1 MAAERSGYPAVTRR
15 IPHLVILALVGL
27 AYWLGHLDFLESR
40 LADTRF
46 KLLDRMPSENLL
58 LVEIDA
64 PSLQQLPV
72 WPWPRRF
79 HAEVINRLIAAGARR
94 IAMDV
99 DFSAYSSPQEDQA
112 LESALEA
119 SNGRVILPAFMQA
132 ASGEDGQREVVLSAP
147 IPPLARHA
155 TLASANVVTEADGR
169 VRSVSPV
176 VAWGEASLAAF
187 FAALADHPEPAP
199 DNFYIDYGIQAAA
212 IARISYADILTGR
225 FEPGLVAGK
234 NVLIGATAGQLSDE
248 IPVPGFGVLPGIVV
262 QALAYESLIAGR
274 TLQRVTPG
282 PILLVTLLIV
292 LALGPKF
299 LGWSWRRGLL
309 VLATVWLAA
318 LGLSAAVQVV
328 FPIILEITPWLL
340 ATALSYVFAL
350 TRSLDQQDLRLLAQ
364 SLVIRR
370 KDAFMSQ
377 VVEKSFDGILTF
389 DEIGTIRTLNRA
401 AELIFGGSPEAAVGG
416 DLRKILHPIAPAGTE
431 QSALDLCQLQGGPYG
446 LAAGRADGECRA
458 VEIVVSQ
465 IGQDHETLSIAQIR
479 DVSQQKLA
487 EARAR
492 EARTRLNEAIDTIH
506 EGFALYDEQDR
517 LVLCN
522 GKFRQFLFGADQ
534 PIISGRPF
542 EEIIRQAAERGRV
555 ASAEGRI
562 EAWVSE
568 CLQRHR
574 NPQGSYEERFEDAT
588 CALISERRTRD
599 GGTVAIYADI
609 SELKQQESSL
619 RSAVEQAETANRSKT
634 EFLANMSHELRT
646 PLNAIIGFSEMF
658 IQEVLGPLGA
668 PRYREYAED
677 IRGSGRHLLDLIND
691 VLDVSKIEAGEQELK
706 CEQVDV
712 RAVVEASLRLVDKR
726 AQDAGHSFSVA
737 LPDNL
742 PDLYADGRALKQIL
756 LNLLSN
762 AVKFTPEGGAIAV
775 RARIAEHDGLSIDI
789 VDNGIGIAPEDVPK
803 ALAFFGQVESDL
815 ARKYEGTGL
824 GLTLARSLME
834 LHGGTLELA
843 SEVGVGTTV
852 TIGFPA
858 DRVRRPE
865 RLMLADSA
873 EP

>member
-40 LADTRF
+40 LADARF

-79 HAEVINRLIAAGARR
+79 HAEVIDRLIAAGARR

-99 DFSAYSSPQEDQA
+99 DFSAYSSPREDQA

-132 ASGEDGQREVVLSAP
+132 ASEKDGQREVVLSAP
-147 IPPLARHA
+147 IPPLVRHA

-176 VAWGEASLAAF
+176 VAWGEASLAAL

-199 DNFYIDYGIQAAA
+199 DNFYIDYGIQPAA

-248 IPVPGFGVLPGIVV
+248 IPVPVFGVLPGVVV

-274 TLQRVTPG
+274 TLQRVTPS

-350 TRSLDQQDLRLLAQ
+350 TSSLDQQDLRLLAQ

-389 DEIGTIRTLNRA
+389 DENGTIRTLNRA
-401 AELIFGGSPEAAVGG
+401 AELIFSGSPEAAVGG
-416 DLRKILHPIAPAGTE
+416 NLRKILHPIAPAGTE
-431 QSALDLCQLQGGPYG
+431 QSALDLCQLQGGPYE
-446 LAAGRADGECRA
+446 LVARRADGEWRA

-465 IGQDHETLSIAQIR
+465 MVQDHETLFIAQIR

-487 EARAR
+487 EARVR
-492 EARTRLNEAIDTIH
+492 EAQTRLNEAIDSIH

-534 PIISGRPF
+534 PILSGRPF

-562 EAWVSE
+562 ETWISE
-568 CLQRHR
+568 RLQRHR

-668 PRYREYAED
+668 PRYRQYAED
-677 IRGSGRHLLDLIND
+677 ICGSGRHLLDIIND
-691 VLDVSKIEAGEQELK
+691 VLDVSKIEAGEQELY
-706 CEQVDV
+706 CEQVGV

-726 AQDAGHSFSVA
+726 AQDAGHSHSRGHS
-737 LPDNL
+737 
-742 PDLYADGRALKQIL
+742 GREARYRRFLRVLRRRQ
-756 LNLLSN
+756 
-762 AVKFTPEGGAIAV
+762 GHGAESRLFRAV
-775 RARIAEHDGLSIDI
+775 RPPRRQQ
-789 VDNGIGIAPEDVPK
+789 VDRHLPPHRRRVP
-803 ALAFFGQVESDL
+803 GD
-815 ARKYEGTGL
+815 
-824 GLTLARSLME
+824 
-834 LHGGTLELA
+834 
-843 SEVGVGTTV
+843 
-852 TIGFPA
+852 PA
-858 DRVRRPE
+858 GSG
-865 RLMLADSA
+865 SA
-873 EP
+873 V